1 MVLTHRRIAVIG
13 SREFKNYAQL
23 SRVVEGYII
32 SPDDEIISGGAI
44 GADSMAQRW
53 AKENGHDI
61 SIKYPKYKVDG
72 NPAGN
77 FVRNKRIVA
86 ASDIVLAFYSKDRF
100 QIGGTANSIEWAKK
114 LGVAYEEFREEE
126 T

>member
-1 MVLTHRRIAVIG
+1 MALTRRNIAVIG
-13 SREFKNYAQL
+13 SREFRNYAQL
-23 SRVVEGYII
+23 ARVVEGYII
-32 SPDDEIISGGAI
+32 SPNDEVISGGAT

-61 SIKYPKYKVDG
+61 SIKYPKIKVDG
-72 NPAGN
+72 YPAAN

-100 QIGGTANSIEWAKK
+100 QIGGTANSIEWAEK
-114 LGVAYEEFREEE
+114 LGIEYVEFREE
-126 T
+126 